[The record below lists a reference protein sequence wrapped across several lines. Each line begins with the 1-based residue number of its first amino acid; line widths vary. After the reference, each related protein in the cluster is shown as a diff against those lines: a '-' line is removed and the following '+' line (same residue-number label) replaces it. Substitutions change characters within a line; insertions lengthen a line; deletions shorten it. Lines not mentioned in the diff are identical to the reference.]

1 MGFVP
6 RRTPKNKHTSYYYYN
21 WGKTFRVRADE
32 VFYDPEET
40 FESSSEEEVVLQQ
53 PKRIADEDMKRF
65 QLNHKNNKKKSR
77 GDVVQ
82 EEILPGSTEFRR
94 AISSDASPTQR
105 KVVLKRSI
113 SHTPSNVRQ
122 AVLRASRRREK
133 DTCLRDLIVL
143 REERHISLQRF
154 ESLRQDLNDDWQR
167 SHEAVR
173 TIRDLSRHRVPFY
186 RHPGF
191 MPVPHQDEED
201 DSKIDVVDEIETKD
215 DTAPALIFSS
225 SSSSSE
231 DEDEDDVE
239 VVETLNIEDE
249 IERISNICDEVV
261 HSTNTTPNLLYVC
274 AKRRFEVLFRLSDGP
289 LDMLVLSSRHS
300 KDTIRTFQENNTS
313 LFGFVNELLRLHR
326 VESEEK
332 EEEEENMSPG
342 ISNPNVESG
351 LRFLNLLPT
360 YSFMTQ
366 ANISKIANEKASD
379 VLRSI
384 VPEDVTE
391 NSLLRFRALQI
402 LKECRWNVSEAESKA
417 KSDLPNVLRAY
428 VVYCSQMLHIVMF
441 LFSLENISGT
451 VFNPRPL

>member
-113 SHTPSNVRQ
+113 SYSNVR
-122 AVLRASRRREK
+122 RKSASRRRE
-133 DTCLRDLIVL
+133 TCLRDLIVL
-143 REERHISLQRF
+143 REERHISLKRF
-154 ESLRQDLNDDWQR
+154 EALRYDLNNSER
-167 SHEAVR
+167 SDEAVR

-201 DSKIDVVDEIETKD
+201 DSKIEVVDEIETKD

-225 SSSSSE
+225 SSSSSSS
-231 DEDEDDVE
+231 EDEDDVE

-300 KDTIRTFQENNTS
+300 KDTIRTLQEKNTS

-332 EEEEENMSPG
+332 EEEEENMSPR
-342 ISNPNVESG
+342 ISNPSVESG

-417 KSDLPNVLRAY
+417 KSDFPNVLRAY
-428 VVYCSQMLHIVMF
+428 VVYCSQMLQIVMF